1 MKPTAKTLN
10 DPYVSQTR
18 VKILS
23 GFFMPL
29 NPKHLMHQLNYNK
42 CQFSDFFDNVN
53 QIYEFQFTQ
62 LEYSQLAEL
71 VFLSD

>member
-1 MKPTAKTLN
+1 MKPTVKTLN

-29 NPKHLMHQLNYNK
+29 NTKHLMHQLNYNK
-42 CQFSDFFDNVN
+42 CQFSDFFR
-53 QIYEFQFTQ
+53 QCQ
-62 LEYSQLAEL
+62 
-71 VFLSD
+71 SDL